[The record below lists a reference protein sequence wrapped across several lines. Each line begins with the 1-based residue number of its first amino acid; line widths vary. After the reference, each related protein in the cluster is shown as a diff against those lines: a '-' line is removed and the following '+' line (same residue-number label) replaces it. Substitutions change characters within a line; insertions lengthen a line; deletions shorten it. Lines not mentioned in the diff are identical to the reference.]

1 MSVFSSAF
9 CLPPPPFRKPIV
21 PQKEP
26 SPLLEKKI
34 QHLEAKFAEL
44 EGGDEDMEE
53 MGEEEGDMT
62 ETPSMPQLQTPL
74 ASELDIM
81 PYTPPQVRLSSLRSR
96 YTFMFRILSSTQISK
111 ETVRFHHIHRRGSYF
126 SLRVYGINYTERL
139 WHIQYDIQVTIFKS
153 IKMFLKE
160 IIQLRKIYG
169 TFLYDMLTLFL
180 ISRFSVTLVQKYQ
193 VLILNNKV
201 GM

>member
-1 MSVFSSAF
+1 MYTISYEVWVYFSSAF
-9 CLPPPPFRKPIV
+9 CFPPPPFRKPII

-34 QHLEAKFAEL
+34 QQLEAKFAEL

-81 PYTPPQVRLSSLRSR
+81 PYTPPQVRISLRN
-96 YTFMFRILSSTQISK
+96 L
-111 ETVRFHHIHRRGSYF
+111 
-126 SLRVYGINYTERL
+126 
-139 WHIQYDIQVTIFKS
+139 
-153 IKMFLKE
+153 
-160 IIQLRKIYG
+160 
-169 TFLYDMLTLFL
+169 
-180 ISRFSVTLVQKYQ
+180 
-193 VLILNNKV
+193 
-201 GM
+201 

>member
-1 MSVFSSAF
+1 MFIFSSAF
-9 CLPPPPFRKPIV
+9 CHPPSPFRKPIV

-34 QHLEAKFAEL
+34 QQLEAKFAEL

-81 PYTPPQVRLSSLRSR
+81 PYTPPQVRVFLEKPLNL
-96 YTFMFRILSSTQISK
+96 YISHSFPNPNK
-111 ETVRFHHIHRRGSYF
+111 ETSTFNHVHRIELYF
-126 SLRVYGINYTERL
+126 AL
-139 WHIQYDIQVTIFKS
+139 
-153 IKMFLKE
+153 
-160 IIQLRKIYG
+160 
-169 TFLYDMLTLFL
+169 
-180 ISRFSVTLVQKYQ
+180 
-193 VLILNNKV
+193 
-201 GM
+201 

>member
-1 MSVFSSAF
+1 MSVFLPVF
-9 CLPPPPFRKPIV
+9 CLPPSPFRKPIV

-34 QHLEAKFAEL
+34 QQLEAKFAEL

-81 PYTPPQVRLSSLRSR
+81 PYTPPQVRIFLEKLLNLYIPRSFPNPNKQR
-96 YTFMFRILSSTQISK
+96 NSNILSYTQKRFILQFVSLWNK
-111 ETVRFHHIHRRGSYF
+111 LHGTVLAYPIRYPG
-126 SLRVYGINYTERL
+126 
-139 WHIQYDIQVTIFKS
+139 DI
-153 IKMFLKE
+153 
-160 IIQLRKIYG
+160 
-169 TFLYDMLTLFL
+169 
-180 ISRFSVTLVQKYQ
+180 
-193 VLILNNKV
+193 
-201 GM
+201 

>member
-1 MSVFSSAF
+1 MNVFSSAF
-9 CLPPPPFRKPIV
+9 CLPPSSLRKPIV

-34 QHLEAKFAEL
+34 QQLEAKFAEL

-81 PYTPPQVRLSSLRSR
+81 PYTPPQVRIFLEKPLNLYILHSFPNPNKQRNSNVLSYKQKRFILQFTSLGNK
-96 YTFMFRILSSTQISK
+96 LHG
-111 ETVRFHHIHRRGSYF
+111 TVLAYPI
-126 SLRVYGINYTERL
+126 
-139 WHIQYDIQVTIFKS
+139 
-153 IKMFLKE
+153 
-160 IIQLRKIYG
+160 
-169 TFLYDMLTLFL
+169 
-180 ISRFSVTLVQKYQ
+180 
-193 VLILNNKV
+193 
-201 GM
+201 

>member
-1 MSVFSSAF
+1 MHWNCLLTHKKLKQTKVLQSSDWNETLATDTECFLLSLLKGSTGASQVTIVSMLFSDEGRLVFSSRMYTISYKVWAYFSSAF
-9 CLPPPPFRKPIV
+9 CLPPSPFRKPII

-34 QHLEAKFAEL
+34 QQLEAKFAEL

-81 PYTPPQVRLSSLRSR
+81 PYTPPQVRIALRN
-96 YTFMFRILSSTQISK
+96 L
-111 ETVRFHHIHRRGSYF
+111 
-126 SLRVYGINYTERL
+126 
-139 WHIQYDIQVTIFKS
+139 
-153 IKMFLKE
+153 
-160 IIQLRKIYG
+160 
-169 TFLYDMLTLFL
+169 
-180 ISRFSVTLVQKYQ
+180 
-193 VLILNNKV
+193 
-201 GM
+201 